1 VTAQAKDE
9 IVDRI
14 LVKIN
19 DSIVTQYDLDQ
30 EMRPIYAQIKGRTL
44 SAQEQ
49 AQVREMR
56 KKAVDNLVNDVL
68 IQQEVKRFSIDI
80 SEEDM
85 DKEIEHVR
93 NERGLTL
100 EEFEKVVAKD
110 GLTLAEFR
118 VHLKKLL
125 EKQELIGHMVNSKVV
140 VTDSEVQDEYE
151 SRKDDYSLGKMVELA
166 IILLPDDVSPVEVR
180 ERITSGEITF
190 AEAVAKYSVG
200 PGKDSGGSIGE
211 LSWEDLADEW
221 QEALA
226 GVAQGGVSTPLTIQ
240 GHQALL
246 SPVKLNDDR
255 MVPLEDVRNDIFK
268 ELMQKKRE
276 TLFTDYFEKLKKSAV
291 IIYMDDSLKPD
302 NGVSQ

>member
-1 VTAQAKDE
+1 MVKVVSLLMGAMLLICPVTAQAKDE

-14 LVKIN
+14 LVKVN

-30 EMRPIYAQIKGRTL
+30 EMRPIYDQIKGRTL

-56 KKAVDNLVNDVL
+56 KKAVDNLVNDIL
-68 IQQEVKRFSIDI
+68 IQQEVKRFSINI

-110 GLTLAEFR
+110 GLTLDEFR

-140 VTDSEVQDEYE
+140 VTDSEIPRFAW
-151 SRKDDYSLGKMVELA
+151 S
-166 IILLPDDVSPVEVR
+166 VSSISSNAAPPSAGIRLRFRR
-180 ERITSGEITF
+180 EK
-190 AEAVAKYSVG
+190 A
-200 PGKDSGGSIGE
+200 P
-211 LSWEDLADEW
+211 
-221 QEALA
+221 
-226 GVAQGGVSTPLTIQ
+226 
-240 GHQALL
+240 
-246 SPVKLNDDR
+246 
-255 MVPLEDVRNDIFK
+255 
-268 ELMQKKRE
+268 E
-276 TLFTDYFEKLKKSAV
+276 TTL
-291 IIYMDDSLKPD
+291 
-302 NGVSQ
+302 